1 MFPLEPAPEFNTDSM
16 EVGGA
21 GYFLNRLLQLSTDL
35 IHLHDLRTQRILFV
49 NSHLT
54 EVLGYTPDDLAAL
67 GHSLASKVV
76 EPVPADFVAF
86 VAARFA
92 GAADGETVEYELRI
106 QHKNGSLRR
115 LRTRGS
121 VFRRDATG
129 AALEILGISTDVT
142 AEYDTA
148 TRLHEGENLNRRLL
162 QILPDFITI
171 YNTQTGQSRY
181 VGINLREVL
190 GYSEADVAQGGG
202 SLRFAV
208 ETDRDLAEINQ
219 AAARLPTLAEG
230 EFVGNVVNM
239 RTKAGERLVVQMRTT
254 VFSRLADGTVGEVLA
269 VLSDVTEQEAQA
281 DKLRQLVQQL
291 SRTEALLSQTEE
303 SLRFGS
309 WEWDV
314 ASKTITW
321 SQGLWRIFG
330 YDAEGSQPVT
340 LAIFLGHLHP
350 DDTDQLRSLARRAFA
365 QPAPFEFEYRI
376 TDAQGRLRTLAGRGV
391 PLFDE
396 AGTLL
401 RLLGNTLDV
410 TDERQASETLEKQ
423 TYLLREA
430 EVLLSFGSW
439 EWDLT
444 TDRIVWSEGMY
455 QILGYENDHRPALL
469 TPGSMSQ
476 HHHPDE
482 AADFAQRVQ
491 GIITEKR
498 PFDFERRSLTL
509 SGREIYVR
517 EKGTVLTNERG
528 EATKL
533 IGSTADVTELK
544 KSQADLEHRIAELD
558 RSNRDLEQ
566 FAYVASHDLQ
576 EPLRKITAFAERLQ
590 LKYADRLGSDGQ
602 LYVERIVDA
611 TQRMRVLMENLLNF
625 SRMTRKA
632 GAFEPT
638 DLNAV
643 ARGVLSDLDLKI
655 DEKEARVEVGK
666 LSTVDALP
674 GQMPQLLQ
682 NLIGNALKF
691 AASDAP
697 PLVRI
702 LSQHVSTADK
712 IAHHLDLTRQ
722 YTQLT
727 VEDNGIGFDPS
738 FAEKIFVL
746 FQRLHG
752 RSEYEGT
759 GIGLA
764 ICKKIVENHMGIIFA
779 ESQPGQGAR
788 FTVILPLSQANT
800 ERRNA

>member
-1 MFPLEPAPEFNTDSM
+1 MKFDFHS
-16 EVGGA
+16 A
-21 GYFLNRLLQLSTDL
+21 GIQTRLLALVL
-35 IHLHDLRTQRILFV
+35 AIFV
-49 NSHLT
+49 PSAAL
-54 EVLGYTPDDLAAL
+54 LGWFLLAAVAEARNAAYAQVQVIADITSSNL
-67 GHSLASKVV
+67 GLVLADTESML
-76 EPVPADFVAF
+76 
-86 VAARFA
+86 ARLA
-92 GAADGETVEYELRI
+92 VRPLVQAMDPQHCDPLIAQLVTLQPEYTELAI
-106 QHKNGSLRR
+106 
-115 LRTRGS
+115 
-121 VFRRDATG
+121 
-129 AALEILGISTDVT
+129 
-142 AEYDTA
+142 
-148 TRLHEGENLNRRLL
+148 
-162 QILPDFITI
+162 
-171 YNTQTGQSRY
+171 
-181 VGINLREVL
+181 
-190 GYSEADVAQGGG
+190 
-202 SLRFAV
+202 
-208 ETDRDLAEINQ
+208 RDLA
-219 AAARLPTLAEG
+219 
-230 EFVGNVVNM
+230 GNVICSHLPNSV
-239 RTKAGERLVVQMRTT
+239 RQYQPDQHPWFFEGVRSGGL
-254 VFSRLADGTVGEVLA
+254 F
-269 VLSDVTEQEAQA
+269 VT
-281 DKLRQLVQQL
+281 D
-291 SRTEALLSQTEE
+291 ALL
-303 SLRFGS
+303 G
-309 WEWDV
+309 
-314 ASKTITW
+314 
-321 SQGLWRIFG
+321 
-330 YDAEGSQPVT
+330 PV
-340 LAIFLGHLHP
+340 
-350 DDTDQLRSLARRAFA
+350 SRRWATA
-365 QPAPFEFEYRI
+365 VMVPLQ
-376 TDAQGRLRTLAGRGV
+376 DAQGKRAGVVLTALDLARLNQRVLGALPKSDVVAVIDRQDKFLLRSIDPANWIGKASKAAINDAARGKAEGNLTATGSDGVKRLFAFTTMPTTGWRIGAGV
-391 PLFDE
+391 P
-396 AGTLL
+396 
-401 RLLGNTLDV
+401 
-410 TDERQASETLEKQ
+410 
-423 TYLLREA
+423 EA
-430 EVLLSFGSW
+430 EVLAS
-439 EWDLT
+439 
-444 TDRIVWSEGMY
+444 Y
-455 QILGYENDHRPALL
+455 
-469 TPGSMSQ
+469 
-476 HHHPDE
+476 
-482 AADFAQRVQ
+482 FAQRNLTLALSGVMAALALLLAHRLAAS
-491 GIITEKR
+491 ISR
-498 PFDFERRSLTL
+498 PTQQLAQVAARMAGADLQARATL
-509 SGREIYVR
+509 SGPRELRDLGMQFNQMLDIQVAANAALNESEVRYRVLVDSAPFGISVHQQGRLVFVNPAAVAMLGATAASELLGRPIMHFIHPDSSQSVR
-517 EKGTVLTNERG
+517 ERVQAILDRG
-528 EATKL
+528 ENATPQLQKFVRVD
-533 IGSTADVTELK
+533 GSVIDVEVQGTAVTFQGAPAVQNSFQNVTERR
-544 KSQADLEHRIAELD
+544 QAQQALEAANQELA
-558 RSNRDLEQ
+558 RSNAELEQ

-643 ARGVLSDLDLKI
+643 ARGILSDLDLKI